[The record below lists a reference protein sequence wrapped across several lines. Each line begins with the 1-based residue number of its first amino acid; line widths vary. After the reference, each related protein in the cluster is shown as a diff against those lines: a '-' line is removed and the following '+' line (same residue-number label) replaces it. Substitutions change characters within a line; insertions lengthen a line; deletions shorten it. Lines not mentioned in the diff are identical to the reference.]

1 MAEEVLSEIVRR
13 LGQIDY
19 IVVCVMK
26 DIEAGDTESAAIG
39 LSVVIDY
46 LEELKKTAVIRLK

>member
-1 MAEEVLSEIVRR
+1 MDDELLSEVTRR
-13 LGQIDY
+13 LAQIDY

-39 LSVVIDY
+39 LSVAIDY
-46 LEELKKTAVIRLK
+46 LDELKRTVTKRIG

>member
-1 MAEEVLSEIVRR
+1 MDEEILSEIVRR

-26 DIEAGDTESAAIG
+26 DIEAGNTESAAIG
-39 LSVVIDY
+39 LSVAIDY